1 MARRLS
7 DYERELREKERYE
20 KELAKERKERARKKG
35 YKIST
40 LEDTNRINGY
50 LKDYVFYQ
58 FFALKYELND
68 LTEEQ
73 LKEITPKKRKFQ
85 AEWRVNNLPKIKEK
99 EETQNVVPKENT
111 KNFIFFFGVFISL
124 LIICSIISFFNVSS
138 SEEQPQ
144 NTKVYKQKDVVIPVK
159 KPVIEEQPKTE
170 ETQSFNTQQEEKPL
184 YQRQQRYNVLPN
196 YQYYKSP
203 ADIKAEEKA
212 RKKQEKQ
219 AEKAEKKWKK
229 AEKKA
234 AKKLLKQEKKLEK
247 QNKKKDKSK

>member
-1 MARRLS
+1 MGRRLT
-7 DYERELREKERYE
+7 DYERQQRYYAQLEKER
-20 KELAKERKERARKKG
+20 AKERKEKAKKKG

-40 LEDTNRINGY
+40 LEDANRINGY
-50 LKDYVFYQ
+50 IRDYVFYQ
-58 FFALKYELND
+58 FFALKDELKE
-68 LTEEQ
+68 LTDEQ
-73 LKEITPKKRKFQ
+73 LKDITPAKKKFQ

-111 KNFIFFFGVFISL
+111 ENFIFFFGVFISL
-124 LIICSIISFFNVSS
+124 LIICSIISFFNVLS
-138 SEEQPQ
+138 SEEHPQ

-159 KPVIEEQPKTE
+159 KPVIEEQQEIE

-184 YQRQQRYNVLPN
+184 YQRQQRYNVLSN